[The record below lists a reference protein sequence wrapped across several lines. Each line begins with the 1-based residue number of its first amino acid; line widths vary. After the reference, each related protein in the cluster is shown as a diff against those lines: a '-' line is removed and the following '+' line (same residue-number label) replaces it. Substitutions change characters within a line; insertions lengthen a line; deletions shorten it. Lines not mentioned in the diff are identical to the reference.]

1 MINRITL
8 MLLVFLC
15 YASAK
20 AQLQFCD
27 GILGPAIFTED
38 FGSGTNNG
46 PALSNAVTSYQ
57 FVNAAPQD
65 GEYTISRDSGQ
76 LGSWFSFPDH
86 TGNNNGKMLIV
97 NAGFNAGQFYRTPI
111 NGLCENTPY
120 EFSAWI
126 MNVLDG
132 VQNVCGSTEIPIQVR
147 FEIWDATDT
156 TLLANGTMNPK
167 FADQRP
173 TWIKYG
179 LTFTTSA
186 GQNGIILKM
195 INVGAGGCGNDLAID
210 DISFNVCGDDVFV
223 ATIAGETLVTKCEND
238 PAQSIQLNATVQSGA
253 PSLTAYQWQQ
263 STDGSNFTDISG
275 ENGFSLTT
283 PPLNSTTF
291 YRVKIAGALAN
302 LSNSSCYSF
311 SQIFEFRNVVVPLAV
326 PRQNPYISCDGELVD
341 LIVDVSPGTT
351 AYWYESPTG
360 GSSIHDD
367 SIDFTT
373 QVDGTYW
380 VETEDIDTGCISN
393 SRVPINFVNRSSP
406 LVNSEDFQL
415 CPGEMALLNTQFTNG
430 FYRWSSGETT
440 DRISVNTT
448 GTYTCEVT
456 NLEGCTSTAIFQVE
470 FIETPIIA
478 GVEVNND
485 ELTII
490 TENTGDFQYS
500 IDGLNYYNSPVF
512 NINDLLQVI
521 VRVKDRT
528 GCEVTFFTYNR
539 IKIPR
544 FFTPNNDGYHDT
556 WDIYNIDAFPGAR
569 LEIYDRHGKLLKQI
583 NNLVVGWD
591 GLYDNQPLPSS
602 DYWYKLHYNNQ
613 VLTGHVTLKR

>member
-1 MINRITL
+1 MNKKYTFLIIGL
-8 MLLVFLC
+8 LC
-15 YASAK
+15 YAFAK

-46 PALSNAVTSYQ
+46 PALSNTVTSYQ
-57 FVNAAPQD
+57 YVNAAPQD
-65 GEYTISRDSGQ
+65 GEYTISSDSGQ

-97 NAGFNAGQFYRTPI
+97 NAGFTAGQFYRTPI

-156 TLLANGTMNPK
+156 TLLADGTMNPK

-210 DISFNVCGDDVFV
+210 DISFNVCGDDVLI
-223 ATIAGETLVTKCEND
+223 ATSMGETVVSKCDNN
-238 PAQSIQLNATVQSGA
+238 PAQVLQLTATVQSGA

-263 STDGSNFTDISG
+263 SSDGSTFTDIAG
-275 ENGFSLTT
+275 ANGFSFNT
-283 PPLNSTTF
+283 PPLNSTTY
-291 YRVKIAGALAN
+291 YRVKIAGAPAN
-302 LSNSSCYSF
+302 LTNSSCFSF
-311 SQIFEFRNVVVPLAV
+311 SQVFEFRNVAVPLAV

-341 LIVDVSPGTT
+341 LIVDVAPGTT
-351 AYWYESPTG
+351 AFWYENATG
-360 GSSIHDD
+360 GNSIHDD
-367 SIDFTT
+367 SIDYTT
-373 QVDGTYW
+373 TVDGTYW
-380 VETEDIDTGCISN
+380 VETQDIATGCLSN
-393 SRVPINFVNRSSP
+393 SRVPINFINRSSP
-406 LVNSEDFQL
+406 IVNSDDFLL

-440 DRISVNTT
+440 DRITVDRA
-448 GTYTCEVT
+448 GLYTCEVT
-456 NLEGCTSTAIFQVE
+456 NLEGCTTTAIFNVD
-470 FIETPIIA
+470 FIETPVISTVSVT
-478 GVEVNND
+478 GD
-485 ELTII
+485 ELTVIML
-490 TENTGDFQYS
+490 NSGDFQYS
-500 IDGLNYYNSPVF
+500 IDGLNYYNEPVF
-512 NINDLLQVI
+512 NINGLLQVN

-528 GCEVTFFTYNR
+528 GCEVSFFTYNR
-539 IKIPR
+539 ISIPL

-556 WDIYNIDAFPGAR
+556 WDIDNIDAFPGAR
-569 LEIYDRHGKLLKQI
+569 LEIFDRYGKLIKQI

-602 DYWYKLHYNNQ
+602 DYWYKLYYNEQ
-613 VLTGHVTLKR
+613 LLTGHFTLKR